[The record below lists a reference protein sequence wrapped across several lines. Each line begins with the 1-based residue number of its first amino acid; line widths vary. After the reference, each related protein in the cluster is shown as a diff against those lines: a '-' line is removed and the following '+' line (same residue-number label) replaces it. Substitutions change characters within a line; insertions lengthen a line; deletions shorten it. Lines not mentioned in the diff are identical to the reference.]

1 MTRGFW
7 ESGQHLRLLGSEIA
21 IDCPVRLLHGECDD
35 DVPLDVAFRT
45 MRALRSGDVQLNV
58 LKGGGHRL
66 SEPHEI
72 DAILRTVAALLE
84 PAR

>member
-1 MTRGFW
+1 LDK
-7 ESGQHLRLLGSEIA
+7 EVP
-21 IDCPVRLLHGECDD
+21 IDCPVRLLHGERDEE
-35 DVPLDVAFRT
+35 VPIEIAFRT
-45 MRALRSGDVQLNV
+45 MHALRSGDVQLNV

-84 PAR
+84 PAP